1 MDKVKV
7 SDIANEVGQKPKEVL
22 EKLNS
27 LGLELKA
34 ANSTVEM
41 SMADKL
47 LNYLMTGN
55 IPSEFKKKEEDK
67 SSKPKV
73 TKPKKTETTE
83 AKKESA
89 KPKTKKEEDKD
100 RAIKEA
106 ITGSLAEATLGKR
119 KMTIVKKKDKDK
131 KELEQKAKDEA
142 IAKEIEEKEAEQKRL
157 IEEVK
162 RAHEREMK
170 EAKEEASKGS
180 AQSESD
186 DASKKKK
193 KKIKKAPPAKK
204 AQHKIDLLSERSL
217 GESSYEDDNEEVVLP
232 DLSSKD
238 EPSEEEV
245 NKKKKEVEKAKMF
258 RQNKYEA
265 KPSIRR
271 SSRRNKRPKP
281 EPQKLEQ
288 QKQITIP
295 EDIRAYELADKLG
308 ISVAEIIKKLFSMGL
323 MITKNDF
330 LDKDTIE
337 IIADEYEVEV
347 ETKNPLENLDYVSA
361 YDEEEDKNAS
371 ERAPVVTIMGH
382 VDHGKTTLLD
392 NIRNAKVADAEAGGI
407 TQHVGAY
414 NIKKDGR
421 MITFIDTPGHEAF
434 TEMRARGAQATDV
447 VIIVVAADDG
457 VRPQTEEALAH
468 AKASGV
474 PIIIAVNKI
483 DKPEANP
490 DLVKS
495 QLSEIGYTPVDWG
508 GEHEFV
514 HVSAKHGD
522 GLDDLLEI
530 ILLQSELLELKANP
544 NKRAKAIV
552 VESSLEKGR
561 GPVATVIVQDGTLN
575 ISDSVVVDTTSGRI
589 RALSDDLGKPLK
601 KIGPSEVGVITGLDD
616 VPPAGS
622 ILIAVDS
629 DAKAKEF
636 AQKRAD
642 HLRQKELSKST
653 KVSFEELGERVKE
666 GNLQSLP
673 VIIKTDVQGSLEAIK
688 GSLDKLKNEEV
699 KVNVIHQAVGGITE
713 SDLTLASAS
722 QNCVIL
728 GFNVR
733 PTGSVK
739 QKAKNQ
745 DIQIRTY
752 SIIYDLID
760 DIKAIIGGMMSP
772 IVEEEVSGQAEVR
785 DVFSVPKV
793 GNIAGCMVT
802 DGSINRGFKARIIRD
817 GVVIYESNISSLKR
831 FKDDAKEVAKG
842 LECGIGIEKFNDIK
856 TGDVIET
863 FKEIERQREI

>member
-1 MDKVKV
+1 MDRVKV

-41 SMADKL
+41 NLADKL
-47 LNYLMTGN
+47 LNYLMTGA
-55 IPSEFKKKEEDK
+55 IPPEFKKKEEDK
-67 SSKPKV
+67 ESKPKD
-73 TKPKKTETTE
+73 TKPKKAEISE

-89 KPKTKKEEDKD
+89 KTKTKKEEDKD
-100 RAIKEA
+100 RAIKAA

-131 KELEQKAKDEA
+131 KEQLQKEKDEA
-142 IAKEIEEKEAEQKRL
+142 IQKEIEEKEAEQRRL

-162 RAHEREMK
+162 RAHEREMLEVARENTK
-170 EAKEEASKGS
+170 EIT
-180 AQSESD
+180 AQSEHE

-193 KKIKKAPPAKK
+193 KKVKKAPPTKK
-204 AQHKIDLLSERSL
+204 AQHKIDLLSERDLSDS
-217 GESSYEDDNEEVVLP
+217 GYTDEEEEVVLP

-258 RQNKYEA
+258 RQNKYDS

-271 SSRRNKRPKP
+271 SSRRSKRPKP

-295 EDIRAYELADKLG
+295 EDVRAYELADKLG
-308 ISVAEIIKKLFSMGL
+308 ISVAEIIKKLFSMGM

-337 IIADEYEVEV
+337 IIADEYGVEV
-347 ETKNPLENLDYVSA
+347 KTMNPLEELDYVSS
-361 YDEEEDKNAS
+361 YDALDDADLID
-371 ERAPVVTIMGH
+371 RAPVVTIMGH

-392 NIRNAKVADAEAGGI
+392 NIRNAKVAAAEAGGI

-414 NIKKDGR
+414 TIKKDDR

-457 VRPQTEEALAH
+457 VRPQTEESLAH

-474 PIIIAVNKI
+474 PIVIAVNKM

-495 QLSEIGYTPVDWG
+495 QMSEIGYTPVDWG
-508 GEHEFV
+508 GAYEFV
-514 HVSAKHGD
+514 HVSAIAGE
-522 GLDDLLEI
+522 GIDDLLEI

-544 NKRAKAIV
+544 HRAAKAVV
-552 VESSLEKGR
+552 VESSLERGR
-561 GPVATVIVQDGTLN
+561 GPVATVIVQNGTLN
-575 ISDSVVVDTTSGRI
+575 VGDSVVVDTTSGRI
-589 RALSDDLGKPLK
+589 RALSDDLGKPLLN
-601 KIGPSEVGVITGLDD
+601 IGPSEVGVITGLDD

-622 ILIAVDS
+622 ILIAVES

-642 HLRQKELSKST
+642 YLRQKELSKST

-760 DIKAIIGGMMSP
+760 
-772 IVEEEVSGQAEVR
+772 
-785 DVFSVPKV
+785 
-793 GNIAGCMVT
+793 
-802 DGSINRGFKARIIRD
+802 
-817 GVVIYESNISSLKR
+817 
-831 FKDDAKEVAKG
+831 
-842 LECGIGIEKFNDIK
+842 
-856 TGDVIET
+856 
-863 FKEIERQREI
+863 